1 MKKITKIA
9 IVSASAVGLAGA
21 TAAAFI
27 SCKQPCTDDLKPA
40 EPFEQPAEEQPTEP
54 ELETPV
60 DQGDT
65 TSNDESFKITV
76 TATAA
81 TDVILRKDADNS
93 YILSL
98 SKGTHEYV
106 IPILYLGV
114 KGLAIDGV
122 YKWNQKSLTF
132 EAN

>member
-9 IVSASAVGLAGA
+9 IISAGAVGLAGA
-21 TAAAFI
+21 TTAALI
-27 SCKQPCTDDLKPA
+27 GCKQPNADDLKPA
-40 EPFEQPAEEQPTEP
+40 EPVEQPTTEQSTEP
-54 ELETPV
+54 VSETP
-60 DQGDT
+60 DDT
-65 TSNDESFKITV
+65 GGTTPKDESFKITV

-81 TDVILRKDADNS
+81 SDVILRKDADNS
-93 YILSL
+93 YVLSL
-98 SKGTHEYV
+98 SKGTKEYK

-114 KGLAIDGV
+114 KGLVKDGV

>member
-9 IVSASAVGLAGA
+9 IISASAVSLAGA
-21 TAAAFI
+21 ATAAFI
-27 SCKQPCTDDLKPA
+27 SCRQPNADGLKPA
-40 EPFEQPAEEQPTEP
+40 EPVEQPTNEQPTEP
-54 ELETPV
+54 GSETPV
-60 DQGDT
+60 DTGGT
-65 TSNDESFKITV
+65 TSDEESFKITV

-93 YILSL
+93 YVLSL
-98 SKGTHEYV
+98 FKGTKEYV

-114 KGLAIDGV
+114 KGLAKDGV

-132 EAN
+132 ETN

>member
-9 IVSASAVGLAGA
+9 IISASAVGLAGA
-21 TAAAFI
+21 TTAAI
-27 SCKQPCTDDLKPA
+27 IGCKQPNADDLKPA
-40 EPFEQPAEEQPTEP
+40 KPVEQPTTEQPSEP
-54 ELETPV
+54 DPDTPA
-60 DQGDT
+60 DTGGT
-65 TSNDESFKITV
+65 TSNEDSFKITV

-93 YILSL
+93 YVLSL
-98 SKGTHEYV
+98 SKGTKEYV
-106 IPILYLGV
+106 IPIMYLGV
-114 KGLAIDGV
+114 KGLAKDGV